1 VCLAVPM
8 KLIKKEGN
16 VGIAELSGVKR
27 EVRLDILPDA
37 EVGDFVIIHAG
48 FAIQKLDEEEAQET
62 LALFREVLRTENDI
76 SKK

>member
-1 VCLAVPM
+1 M